1 MKNRNTLFNANHLAL
16 MHGLSINPT
25 PTRTVHAEADRR
37 LAHHQEKTRRTS
49 RRRPPWRLWLLPLF
63 AKMF

>member
-1 MKNRNTLFNANHLAL
+1 MKNRNTLFSANHLAL

-25 PTRTVHAEADRR
+25 PARAEANRH
-37 LAHHQEKTRRTS
+37 LAHQAEKAQRNS
-49 RRRPPWRLWLLPLF
+49 RRPPWRLWRLPLVV

>member
-25 PTRTVHAEADRR
+25 PARRAGTEDDWSTGRKQENTRQGNGRFH
-37 LAHHQEKTRRTS
+37 
-49 RRRPPWRLWLLPLF
+49 WPLF
-63 AKMF
+63 LLYLVAKLY

>member
-25 PTRTVHAEADRR
+25 PARRTEADWQKDDERESARR
-37 LAHHQEKTRRTS
+37 HG
-49 RRRPPWRLWLLPLF
+49 RRPHWWLLLLHLF
-63 AKMF
+63 TKTA